1 MMALSSVSVSKS
13 ASQPESNAAAAAA
26 AGPVAALEP
35 AATPAILLA
44 LDAGTRNTGWA
55 VFQDYVPLRTGVI
68 TLRRRQ
74 HSDDAAAA
82 RIVRLAAAL
91 DELAAE
97 CAPAAAAVSQPA
109 GLGGLTPAPA
119 LALLETAL
127 EQWGRRAGIPL
138 AAYPAAAVR
147 RAVAGHPRAA
157 APALAFAV
165 MSALNLLGARKT
177 AYEWGALAVGAYH
190 LYRTAPLAP
199 G

>member
-1 MMALSSVSVSKS
+1 MMAMSSVSASTS
-13 ASQPESNAAAAAA
+13 ASQPNIAAA
-26 AGPVAALEP
+26 AGPVLAPAPALATAA
-35 AATPAILLA
+35 APAILLA

-55 VFQDYVPLRTGVI
+55 IFQGYVPLRTGVI
-68 TLRRRQ
+68 TVRRRQ

-82 RIVRLAAAL
+82 RIVRLAAEL

-97 CAPAAAAVSQPA
+97 CRPAAAAVSQPA
-109 GLGGLTPAPA
+109 GLGGSTPAPA

-138 AAYPAAAVR
+138 TPYPAAEVR

-157 APALAFAV
+157 PPALAFAV
-165 MSALNLLGARKT
+165 MSALNLLGACKT
-177 AYEWGALAVGAYH
+177 ANEWAALAVGAYH
-190 LYRTAPLAP
+190 LYRTGRSTP

>member
-1 MMALSSVSVSKS
+1 M
-13 ASQPESNAAAAAA
+13 
-26 AGPVAALEP
+26 
-35 AATPAILLA
+35 LA

-55 VFQDYVPLRTGVI
+55 VFQGYVPLRTGVI

-74 HSDDAAAA
+74 HGDDAAA

-97 CAPAAAAVSQPA
+97 CAPAAVAVAQPA
-109 GLGGLTPAPA
+109 GLGGSTPAPA

-138 AAYPAAAVR
+138 TPYPAAEVR

-157 APALAFAV
+157 PPALAFAV

-177 AYEWGALAVGAYH
+177 ANEWAALAVGAYH
-190 LYRTAPLAP
+190 LYRTGRPTP